1 MEPSCSAIEQRI
13 QAACETAKA
22 RKKNAKIAPLARA
35 FDVPVSRLPA
45 RLHSRQA
52 QALIRW
58 VDTLDAL
65 HVPPTVYIVEA
76 SANAMIQR
84 DIEATGH
91 QVPVSVGKM
100 WVYNFVKRLPDGLY
114 WVKQKPAERER
125 IEDEGDSIL
134 HTWYDRFEPFVKRI
148 SLSNIYNFDKTSF
161 QLGQGKTQKVISR
174 NRYRTRL
181 LSGERGDLGPELSV
195 W

>member
-1 MEPSCSAIEQRI
+1 MLSRVFPGIEELLTVVPVAYPPRSG
-13 QAACETAKA
+13 CRPPA
-22 RKKNAKIAPLARA
+22 RPPKPEKNAKIAPLARA

-52 QALIRW
+52 L
-58 VDTLDAL
+58 
-65 HVPPTVYIVEA
+65 EA